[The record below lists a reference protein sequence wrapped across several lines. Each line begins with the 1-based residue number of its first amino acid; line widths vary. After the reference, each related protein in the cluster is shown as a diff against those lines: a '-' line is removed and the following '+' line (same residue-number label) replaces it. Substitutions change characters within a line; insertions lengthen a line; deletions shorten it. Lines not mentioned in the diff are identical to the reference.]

1 MNNHDLAIKGVDFE
15 YIFIF
20 VSYIHTKCTDKALV
34 EIPYKKQWLMLGSIK
49 TFLVVSIVRFFP
61 PNNAV
66 ILSLWLGPVGEM
78 LDNMMGGN
86 PNPTLGQVYGGA
98 PGVGGYPQYPQYGGY
113 RPY

>member
-1 MNNHDLAIKGVDFE
+1 
-15 YIFIF
+15 
-20 VSYIHTKCTDKALV
+20 
-34 EIPYKKQWLMLGSIK
+34 
-49 TFLVVSIVRFFP
+49 
-61 PNNAV
+61 
-66 ILSLWLGPVGEM
+66 M